1 MSFKLSNSRV
11 ASVVVDAT
19 DVELVELE
27 ESEVD
32 ELFPQAVR
40 NKLDVS
46 KNSIAFFIENTF
58 LVLINYAHSTM
69 FS

>member
-1 MSFKLSNSRV
+1 
-11 ASVVVDAT
+11 
-19 DVELVELE
+19 VELE

-40 NKLDVS
+40 NKLDAS

-69 FS
+69 FSKFFQIFS

>member
-1 MSFKLSNSRV
+1 
-11 ASVVVDAT
+11 
-19 DVELVELE
+19 VELE

-69 FS
+69 FSKFFQIFS